1 MTLEIQDVI
10 GRRDSIRTRTDAF
23 CSANRQVV
31 GMMRSASARFVERD
45 FDPKL
50 LHECFCSF
58 CSVADYLR
66 ARVGGF
72 STYLLSGV
80 ACFQPCGLI
89 SFLFF
94 LL

>member
-10 GRRDSIRTRTDAF
+10 RRRDSMRTRTDAF
-23 CSANRQVV
+23 CSAKHQVV
-31 GMMRSASARFVERD
+31 GIRRSVSARFVERD
-45 FDPKL
+45 FDPEL
-50 LHECFCSF
+50 FHECFCSF
-58 CSVADYLR
+58 CSVADYFR

-72 STYLLSGV
+72 STYLLSCV